1 MMQAANVGDQTPS
14 CTPLP
19 SERKLSV
26 RQVAMLPMQNA
37 LYQAAVNNFR
47 SQAAA
52 ARRRP
57 APKSGTA
64 AAHCDVIPHAHDPPP

>member
-1 MMQAANVGDQTPS
+1 MMQALNSGDQTPLR
-14 CTPLP
+14 TPLP
-19 SERKLSV
+19 PELRLCV
-26 RQVAMLPMQNA
+26 PQVAMLPMQNA

-64 AAHCDVIPHAHDPPP
+64 ATHTLRCHTLPRPCP